1 MRSGTV
7 EWAAAL
13 VGVAAAA
20 LVAQAQP
27 GGGRG
32 QPGGQPEGTPG
43 GPGGGPGNV
52 DAFVSRLLRNDANG
66 DGKLQWEEVPEQNRE
81 RLFERGDANK
91 DKVLDQDE
99 LRAMAATSPRRI
111 GPGGPGGTDGA
122 TATLHDSMEQ
132 AGRAMRTIRRSQFS
146 DMSRRQD
153 LSAMQSLQSALVAA
167 KGQIQEAKMS
177 EPAKAKFK
185 DDTAAFHK
193 EFRQSMIRS
202 TIKAMELELAIVN
215 GDAAAATKHRDELL
229 ALQKEAHELFQPDAE
244 EEDAGGA
251 PPRRE
256 PGAGRPG
263 PGGGRPGGGGGGGG
277 RPPE

>member
-1 MRSGTV
+1 MRTGTLT
-7 EWAAAL
+7 WAAAL
-13 VGVAAAA
+13 SVAALAGLA
-20 LVAQAQP
+20 SAQP
-27 GGGRG
+27 GGGGGR
-32 QPGGQPEGTPG
+32 GQPEGTPG
-43 GPGGGPGNV
+43 GPGGGPGGPGNV
-52 DAFVSRLLRNDANG
+52 EGFVTRLLRNDANG

-81 RLFERGDANK
+81 RLFERGDTNK

-99 LRAMAATSPRRI
+99 LRAMAVASPRRVA
-111 GPGGPGGTDGA
+111 PGGPGGADGA
-122 TATLHDSMEQ
+122 AATLHDSMEQ

-167 KGQIQEAKMS
+167 KGHIQEAKMS

-263 PGGGRPGGGGGGGG
+263 PGGGRPGGGGGGG